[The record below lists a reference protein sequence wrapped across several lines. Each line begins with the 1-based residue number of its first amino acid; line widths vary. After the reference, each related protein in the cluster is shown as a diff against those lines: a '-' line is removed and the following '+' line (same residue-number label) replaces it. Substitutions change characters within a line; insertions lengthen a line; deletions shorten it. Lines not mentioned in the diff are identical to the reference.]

1 MKQFQFNFFSSV
13 IAAFSCLSLLMPSPA
28 IATGG
33 VSCTAPD
40 GTADIHIG
48 MGRVPIYAPFSAVAQ
63 LYDKVWMSVPV
74 DGELELGESQ
84 GLMRNDKLS
93 VDFTDPQALK
103 IIISLDVDYSGEER
117 DDGFPGKLTFEDGIP
132 RDVFCLFE

>member
-1 MKQFQFNFFSSV
+1 MIKFIATAILANSLLFSFSS
-13 IAAFSCLSLLMPSPA
+13 IAHAS
-28 IATGG
+28 GG
-33 VSCTAPD
+33 VSCTSPD
-40 GTADIHIG
+40 GKADIYIG

-63 LYDKVWMSVPV
+63 LNDMVWMSVPV

-84 GLMRNDKLS
+84 GLMRDDKLS

-103 IIISLDVDYSGEER
+103 IIISLDVDYSGEEL
-117 DDGFPGKLTFEDGIP
+117 DEGFPGILTFEDKIP

>member
-1 MKQFQFNFFSSV
+1 MIKF
-13 IAAFSCLSLLMPSPA
+13 IA
-28 IATGG
+28 IAILANSIMFTFSAYAHASGG
-33 VSCTAPD
+33 VSCSSPD

-63 LYDKVWMSVPV
+63 LNDKVWMSVPI
-74 DGELELGESQ
+74 DGEMELGESQ
-84 GLMRNDKLS
+84 GLMRDDKLS

-103 IIISLDVDYSGEER
+103 IIISLDVDYSGEEF
-117 DDGFPGKLTFEDGIP
+117 DEGFPGKLTFEDKIQ